1 MRPSF
6 GGRGRREGE
15 VGACAHQSGAGRG
28 RAGGGGTH
36 APSLGGLGRREG
48 EGVRVRTPIGDGES
62 GRGRYACALPGGGWA
77 GGREKVCACAHQ
89 SGTGRGR
96 AGGGGTHAPFLR
108 GGRERVCACAHQS
121 GTGRGRAGGGGTHA
135 PFLRGGR
142 ERVCACARAVPRM
155 RLGGCGGAE
164 GRGVFSPVRSRP
176 WRRRRRRWRRWR
188 RVRRGRRGGV
198 PRGEGWASWAPD
210 AWPPPSR
217 GASSSQATPLLREYL
232 IGKVEAGNVL
242 ASAPSDGNLCHFRK
256 LGCRTTHSNTEVLM
270 SCSLIFFATKPHI
283 LPSVLAEVFSAVT
296 EEHILVSLAAGVS
309 LQILEELLPPNSR
322 VLRIMPNL
330 PCMVQ
335 EGAVVIA
342 RGSRVKNEEAEL
354 LRELL
359 SACGLC
365 EEVPESYINIHTG
378 LSGSGVAYVCMFS
391 EALAEGAIKMG
402 MPSALAHRIAAQT
415 LMGAGKLLLESGKH
429 PAQLRTDVCTPGGTT
444 IYGLH
449 ALEQGGLRA
458 ATMSA
463 VEAATGRARE
473 LGKR

>member
-1 MRPSF
+1 MAAAAAAMAAMAAGPA
-6 GGRGRREGE
+6 GAAGRGPPRGR
-15 VGACAHQSGAGRG
+15 VGFVGAGRMATAIA
-28 RAGGGGTH
+28 R
-36 APSLGGLGRREG
+36 GL
-48 EGVRVRTPIGDGES
+48 
-62 GRGRYACALPGGGWA
+62 
-77 GGREKVCACAHQ
+77 
-89 SGTGRGR
+89 
-96 AGGGGTHAPFLR
+96 
-108 GGRERVCACAHQS
+108 
-121 GTGRGRAGGGGTHA
+121 
-135 PFLRGGR
+135 
-142 ERVCACARAVPRM
+142 
-155 RLGGCGGAE
+155 
-164 GRGVFSPVRSRP
+164 
-176 WRRRRRRWRRWR
+176 
-188 RVRRGRRGGV
+188 
-198 PRGEGWASWAPD
+198 
-210 AWPPPSR
+210 
-217 GASSSQATPLLREYL
+217 LLA
-232 IGKVEAGNVL
+232 GKVEAGNVL